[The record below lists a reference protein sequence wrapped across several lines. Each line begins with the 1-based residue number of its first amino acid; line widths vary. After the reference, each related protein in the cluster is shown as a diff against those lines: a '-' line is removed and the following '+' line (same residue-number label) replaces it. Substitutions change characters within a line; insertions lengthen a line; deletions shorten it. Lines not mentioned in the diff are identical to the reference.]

1 MKRLFATIA
10 VLMMAVCTFAGDA
23 AAFVDLGF
31 SRDGKTYV
39 FGQYGKTDGN
49 FHGYAEI
56 YTVDVKQND
65 FVSKGVFKT
74 TDKSGKTGSVVF
86 SKLQAKH
93 KSFLDS
99 YGLSPVDADSMLYM
113 REDTSKGG
121 SAEITFK
128 DFESSTP
135 VQEVV
140 YTVRLVPLFEGSG
153 ANTKSSFYIVAEK
166 KNLNGELLARF
177 VAGNPGIQR
186 AGVTGY
192 AIDRIYTTPDGK
204 GFVFVV
210 EKRVEDATGISIR
223 YMVETVIPPATAI
236 KKVPEAAPEVPATTT
251 INPEPTA
258 APAVEP
264 VVPSETTEVI
274 KVPETTGVSEPVES
288 PTVIVEK

>member
-1 MKRLFATIA
+1 MKRLFTTIA
-10 VLMMAVCTFAGDA
+10 VLMVAVCAFAGDA

-86 SKLQAKH
+86 SNLKAKH

-99 YGLSPVDADSMLYM
+99 YGLSPVNADSLLYM

-121 SAEITFK
+121 TAEITFK

-192 AIDRIYTTPDGK
+192 AIDRIYTTPDEK

-236 KKVPEAAPEVPATTT
+236 KKVPEVVSEVSATTT
-251 INPEPTA
+251 ITPEPTSK
-258 APAVEP
+258 PSVEP

-274 KVPETTGVSEPVES
+274 KGSETTGVSEPVES